1 MLCSVT
7 GQPLFL
13 EDLRST
19 SLRKD
24 TGSDLKRSF
33 LAMLRLEEKGDG
45 QEIPP
50 DRHGKKDKGKQQVL
64 NPGETCWNLG
74 SPKLA
79 VGT

>member
-1 MLCSVT
+1 
-7 GQPLFL
+7 
-13 EDLRST
+13 
-19 SLRKD
+19 
-24 TGSDLKRSF
+24 
-33 LAMLRLEEKGDG
+33 MLRLEEKGDG